1 MSEQTEHEHETP
13 AALREAADKGRR
25 LERENAF
32 LKAGFNPETD
42 PKVGYFID
50 GYKGDLTT
58 EAIKAEAVRAGFI
71 TPAEPEAKVEEERT
85 EEPGGRRAPTDEEQ
99 EFDRMAEIGA
109 ESAPAGTQQEE
120 DLLAQGWEK
129 FGDRRK
135 SGDRLED
142 ASAEVITRIVG
153 GAVAGDKRFLV

>member
-1 MSEQTEHEHETP
+1 MSDQTPEHETP

-32 LKAGFNPETD
+32 LKAGFNPEAD
-42 PKVGYFID
+42 PKVAYFID

-58 EAIKAEAVRAGFI
+58 DAIKAEAVRAGFI
-71 TPAEPEAKVEEERT
+71 TPAEPEPPKEEETPVTTDRREPTEEERQLD
-85 EEPGGRRAPTDEEQ
+85 A
-99 EFDRMAEIGA
+99 MAQIGA

-153 GAVAGDKRFLV
+153 GAVAGDKRFLA